1 MLRTGAVHMAPALR
15 LCQDCPT
22 TTRGQRSMKMARL
35 VLGALHGGW
44 WFEPLARELRRWG
57 RGAYPLAQP

>member
-1 MLRTGAVHMAPALR
+1 
-15 LCQDCPT
+15 
-22 TTRGQRSMKMARL
+22 MARL